1 MPVLNEERYLRA
13 AVESILQQSVPGDV
27 EVVLALGPSTDG
39 TDAIAREL
47 ATANASVKLVANPK
61 GTTSAA
67 LNAAIAAAKHDVVI
81 RVDAHSKLS
90 VGYAELAV
98 EILNQTG
105 ADNVGGI
112 MHAVGETPFQSAVAW
127 AYMSR
132 VGLGGGAF
140 HVGGQAGPAD
150 SVYLGVFRRMKL
162 IELGGFD
169 ERFIRGQD
177 WQLNLRIRE
186 SGGLVWFDPRLEVA
200 YHPRS
205 SWARLASQFFDTG
218 LWRGQLTRQNLRQT
232 GLRYFA
238 PPVLVLGTVV
248 GLALY
253 LTGWPVGLIPVAGYF
268 GLIALAAAAA
278 RGVALGSRAWLVVV
292 LPTMHFAWGAGF
304 IAGLFRRKP

>member
-1 MPVLNEERYLRA
+1 MPVLNEERYLRS
-13 AVESILQQSVPGDV
+13 AVESILQQSVPGEV

-47 ATANASVKLVANPK
+47 AANNTSVKLVANPK

-90 VGYAELAV
+90 AGYAELAV

-132 VGLGGGAF
+132 IGLGGGAF

-150 SVYLGVFRRMKL
+150 SVYLGVFRRTKL

-238 PPVLVLGTVV
+238 PPVLVLGTVA

-253 LTGWPVGLIPVAGYF
+253 LTGWPVGLIPVAAYF

-278 RGVALGSRAWLVVV
+278 RGVAVASRAWLVVV

-304 IAGLFRRKP
+304 IAGLFRRKA